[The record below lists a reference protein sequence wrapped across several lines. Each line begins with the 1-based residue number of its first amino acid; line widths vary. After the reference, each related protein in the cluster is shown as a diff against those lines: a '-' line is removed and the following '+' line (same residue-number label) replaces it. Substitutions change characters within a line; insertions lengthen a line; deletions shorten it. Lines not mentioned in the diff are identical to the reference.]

1 MNDEILLSDSLKDVL
16 DYNSLYDV
24 QNNEALSLKIWND
37 DDNFSLNSIKK
48 IKLKKPNMI
57 IDEFTFTVPVN
68 VVNFM
73 LTNNY
78 KIELKFNNK
87 IIFKENSSEISEIE
101 FNILETN
108 EWQLNIVH

>member
-16 DYNSLYDV
+16 DYNSLYDI
-24 QNNEALSLKIWND
+24 QNNEVIDLKIWNN
-37 DDNFSLNSIKK
+37 DNNFALNSIKK

-57 IDEFTFTVPVN
+57 IDEFTFTAPVN

-78 KIELKFNNK
+78 KIELKFDNLLGGTL
-87 IIFKENSSEISEIE
+87 IIC
-101 FNILETN
+101 FNP
-108 EWQLNIVH
+108 QLYNPQSHRYAKL